1 MAAKAKPKGLGKG
14 LGSLLGDVA
23 DITRVTASPVT
34 EEDLKTEQN
43 VKIRLVEPNRDQP
56 RKAFDEESLKEL
68 ADSIALH
75 GVIQPLIV
83 RKKDEHFEIIAG
95 ERRWR
100 AAKLAGLKEIPV
112 IVKDYSEE
120 EIAEISLIENIQRSD
135 LNPIEEAEAYDK
147 LIKGYGLTQEALA
160 ERVSKNRAVIANA
173 LRLLRLPQ
181 DVRAL
186 LENGSLSTGH
196 AKAILGAE
204 TEELQSEI
212 AKTVVEKGL
221 SVRDTEALVKNAGK
235 QKKSPGTA
243 KKLRNTAEYEKVEKD
258 LKAKLGTKVKIER
271 REDNAGRIIID
282 FYSLDDIERIL
293 KHIQ

>member
-112 IVKDYSEE
+112 IVKDYTEE

-204 TEELQSEI
+204 TGELQSEI

-235 QKKSPGTA
+235 QKKSSGTA

-258 LKAKLGTKVKIER
+258 LKAKLATKVKIER

>member
-34 EEDLKTEQN
+34 EEDLKTEQT
-43 VKIRLVEPNRDQP
+43 VKLRLVEPNHGQP
-56 RKAFDEESLKEL
+56 RKSFDEEGLKEL

-112 IVKDYSEE
+112 IVKDYTEE

-135 LNPIEEAEAYDK
+135 LNPIEEAEAYDR

-186 LENGSLSTGH
+186 LENGALSTGH
-196 AKAILGAE
+196 AKAILGLE
-204 TEELQSEI
+204 SEELQSEI

-221 SVRDTEALVKNAGK
+221 SVRDTEALVKSAGRP
-235 QKKSPGTA
+235 KKSPKSA

-258 LKAKLGTKVKIER
+258 LKEILGTKVKIER
-271 REDNAGRIIID
+271 REDNAGKIVID
-282 FYSLDDIERIL
+282 FYTLDDIERIL

>member
-34 EEDLKTEQN
+34 EEDLKTEQT
-43 VKIRLVEPNRDQP
+43 VKIRLVEPNREQP
-56 RKAFDEESLKEL
+56 RKAFDEESLREL

-83 RKKDEHFEIIAG
+83 RKKDEHYEIIAG

-112 IVKDYSEE
+112 IVKDYTEE

-135 LNPIEEAEAYDK
+135 LNPIEEAEAYEK
-147 LIKGYGLTQEALA
+147 LIRGYGLTQEALA
-160 ERVSKNRAVIANA
+160 ERVSKNRTVIANA
-173 LRLLRLPQ
+173 LRLLKLPE
-181 DVRAL
+181 DVRTM
-186 LENGSLSTGH
+186 LEQGILSTGH

-204 TEELQSEI
+204 TETLQSEI
-212 AKTVVEKGL
+212 AKSVVEKGL
-221 SVRDTEALVKNAGK
+221 SVRDTETLVKNAGK
-235 QKKSPGTA
+235 PKKGPKA
-243 KKLRNTAEYEKVEKD
+243 PKKLRNTAEYEKVEQD
-258 LKAKLGTKVKIER
+258 LKAKLGTKVSIDR
-271 REDNAGRIIID
+271 RADNAGRIIID